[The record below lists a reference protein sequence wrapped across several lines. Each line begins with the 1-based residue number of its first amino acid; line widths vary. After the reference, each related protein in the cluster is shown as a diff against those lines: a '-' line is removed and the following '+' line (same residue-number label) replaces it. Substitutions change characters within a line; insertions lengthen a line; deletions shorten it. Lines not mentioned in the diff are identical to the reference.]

1 MSSFG
6 LYQDQLQG
14 LAYVGLAILLG
25 AIIGLEREVEA
36 KPAGL
41 RTHMLV
47 AGAAALYVSLAH
59 VIVEQFSANSDAGL
73 VRSDPLRIIE
83 AVVTGISFLGAGTII
98 LHRHQHHVEGLTTA
112 ASILLTAAVGVCVAL
127 SQLVLAVGVT
137 LLVLLTL
144 RGVGLLER
152 WLRRREQS

>member
-59 VIVEQFSANSDAGL
+59 VIVEQFSAN
-73 VRSDPLRIIE
+73 
-83 AVVTGISFLGAGTII
+83 
-98 LHRHQHHVEGLTTA
+98 
-112 ASILLTAAVGVCVAL
+112 
-127 SQLVLAVGVT
+127 
-137 LLVLLTL
+137 
-144 RGVGLLER
+144 
-152 WLRRREQS
+152 